1 MFTSRRANE
10 SAEEEERIG
19 MNEAEGKHQHTQ
31 TCAHTRNLKSWTIRQ
46 TTTTTTI
53 TLKIIKAIVKELEPN
68 NNNNKI
74 VKQFQAY
81 FVLVSAERV
90 YLCTA
95 TFLPVPFFLND
106 LPFACTF
113 FHSDSV
119 GRRIKKSSIHSIW
132 GRKLE
137 LPNRKT
143 RFRPTAIILIC
154 AILYTQTHTQTSM
167 WNRIGSFLIKPGEKR
182 IIKISNNEVDTS

>member
-1 MFTSRRANE
+1 MLHSKLLNYQSWSVRMQRKKKKNYWNMFTSRRANE

-68 NNNNKI
+68 NNNKI

-119 GRRIKKSSIHSIW
+119 GRRIKK
-132 GRKLE
+132 E
-137 LPNRKT
+137 
-143 RFRPTAIILIC
+143 
-154 AILYTQTHTQTSM
+154 QHTFDMRTK
-167 WNRIGSFLIKPGEKR
+167 IGVAK
-182 IIKISNNEVDTS
+182 